1 MYEYPYYNNL
11 KKVKI
16 ENMLNYL
23 NKLLTKILICLLFS
37 TTTIFSAENDNKVY
51 EQLNVFGEAFD
62 RINEMYV
69 EEVDVERLIQSA
81 INGMLNSLDPHSGF
95 LPPRSYEDMQID
107 TKGSFGGLG
116 IEVTQEEGFVK
127 VVSPMDDTPAFR
139 AGVEAGDYITH
150 IDGEPILGLSLS
162 EAVEKMRGPV
172 GEKIVITIVRVS
184 EDEPFDVT
192 IVRDI
197 IKLVAARVRY
207 EDNVVIMRVSTF
219 NEQTIPNLKDGVKK
233 VLQENNG
240 MRNVNG
246 FILDLRNNPGGL
258 LSEAVS
264 VSDLFLNEGE
274 IVSTRGRT
282 DSNMDRFT
290 ASKGDLAEGLP
301 LIVLINGGSAS
312 ASEIVAGALQDHSRA
327 ILVGTKTFGK
337 GSVQTVVP
345 LVGDVAMRLT
355 TARYFT
361 PSGRSIQAMGVSPDI
376 IVEPQPPVS
385 KEDLEEMKQGR
396 ERLKEIDLRGALSN
410 ENLTDDEKNLIETE
424 RERREIIAERR
435 RNDFQLAHALDLI
448 KGLSKMSINE

>member
-1 MYEYPYYNNL
+1 
-11 KKVKI
+11 
-16 ENMLNYL
+16 MLNYL
-23 NKLLTKILICLLFS
+23 NKTLAKILICLLLS
-37 TTTIFSAENDNKVY
+37 TTAISSAENDNKVY

-62 RINEMYV
+62 KINEMYV

-192 IVRDI
+192 IVRDT

-282 DSNMDRFT
+282 DSDMDRFT

-376 IVEPQPPVS
+376 IVEQQPPIS

-424 RERREIIAERR
+424 RERREIMAERR

-448 KGLSKMSINE
+448 KGLSTMSINE

>member
-1 MYEYPYYNNL
+1 
-11 KKVKI
+11 
-16 ENMLNYL
+16 MLNYL
-23 NKLLTKILICLLFS
+23 NKSLTNILICLLFS

-192 IVRDI
+192 IVRDT

-282 DSNMDRFT
+282 DSDMDRFT

-376 IVEPQPPVS
+376 IVEQQPPVS

-396 ERLKEIDLRGALSN
+396 ERLKEIDLRGALAN

-424 RERREIIAERR
+424 RERREIMAERR

>member
-1 MYEYPYYNNL
+1 MSNCSITNL

-23 NKLLTKILICLLFS
+23 NKSLTKILICLLFS

-69 EEVDVERLIQSA
+69 EEVDVERLIQAA

-192 IVRDI
+192 IVRDT

-233 VLQENNG
+233 VIQENNG

-282 DSNMDRFT
+282 DSDMERFT

-424 RERREIIAERR
+424 REQREIIAERR

-448 KGLSKMSINE
+448 KGLTKMSINE

>member
-1 MYEYPYYNNL
+1 
-11 KKVKI
+11 
-16 ENMLNYL
+16 
-23 NKLLTKILICLLFS
+23 
-37 TTTIFSAENDNKVY
+37 
-51 EQLNVFGEAFD
+51 
-62 RINEMYV
+62 
-69 EEVDVERLIQSA
+69 
-81 INGMLNSLDPHSGF
+81 
-95 LPPRSYEDMQID
+95 
-107 TKGSFGGLG
+107 
-116 IEVTQEEGFVK
+116 
-127 VVSPMDDTPAFR
+127 
-139 AGVEAGDYITH
+139 
-150 IDGEPILGLSLS
+150 
-162 EAVEKMRGPV
+162 
-172 GEKIVITIVRVS
+172 
-184 EDEPFDVT
+184 
-192 IVRDI
+192 
-197 IKLVAARVRY
+197 
-207 EDNVVIMRVSTF
+207 
-219 NEQTIPNLKDGVKK
+219 
-233 VLQENNG
+233 
-240 MRNVNG
+240 
-246 FILDLRNNPGGL
+246 
-258 LSEAVS
+258 VS

-282 DSNMDRFT
+282 DSDMDRFT

-376 IVEPQPPVS
+376 IVELQPPVS

>member
-1 MYEYPYYNNL
+1 
-11 KKVKI
+11 
-16 ENMLNYL
+16 MLNYL
-23 NKLLTKILICLLFS
+23 NKSLTKILICLLFS
-37 TTTIFSAENDNKVY
+37 TTAIFSAENDNKVY

-150 IDGEPILGLSLS
+150 LDGEPILGLSLS

-192 IVRDI
+192 IVRDT

-258 LSEAVS
+258 LSAAVS

-282 DSNMDRFT
+282 DSDMDRFT

-376 IVEPQPPVS
+376 IVEQQPPVS

-424 RERREIIAERR
+424 RERREMIAERR